1 MNQFAK
7 VKISGTIEVLSGLHI
22 GGNTAF
28 AAIGA
33 VDSPIVKDPLSNLPL
48 IPGSS
53 LKGKM
58 RSLLAKAYN
67 EEVSPTPNRDHARIT
82 RLFGATEG
90 GGEDKKQII
99 RGRLLFRD
107 ALLSNKENLLASGV
121 RTYTETKFE
130 NTIDRITAEAKPR
143 QIERAIRGSEFQFE
157 MIYELE
163 NTAEVPEDIETIVTG
178 LRLLKLDYIGGN
190 GSRGYGKIAF
200 KELLAETVFGTFD
213 STSINQQLQLED

>member
-7 VKISGTIEVLSGLHI
+7 VKISGTIELLSGLHI

-33 VDSPIVKDPLSNLPL
+33 VDSPIIKDPLSNLPL

-67 EEVSPTPNRDHARIT
+67 EEVSSTPNRDHARIT
-82 RLFGATEG
+82 RLFGATSG
-90 GGEDKKQII
+90 GGENGKQII
-99 RGRLLFRD
+99 CGRLLFRD
-107 ALLSNKENLLASGV
+107 ALLSNKEHLLSSGV

-130 NTIDRITAEAKPR
+130 NTIDRITARANPR

-157 MIYELE
+157 LIYELE
-163 NTAEVPEDIETIVTG
+163 NVAEVSEDIETIIAG
-178 LRLLKLDYIGGN
+178 LRLLELDYIGGN

-200 KELLAETVFGTFD
+200 KELLAETVFGSFD
-213 STSINQQLQLED
+213 STLINQKLEG